1 MAAPD
6 PASDRPLHDRV
17 ITLAG
22 RPDDD
27 SRIAAD
33 LVDIAALTAGRVT
46 AVDYAS
52 VTSGYPGAYATVAAS
67 SELAKAMDAAQY
79 SDESGPCMD
88 ALNESRPVSAPD
100 IPSTMTWPGFRDS
113 AIRLGL
119 RASLSIPLFAG
130 RGTTIAALNLY
141 AHEPDAMKAL
151 TAAVWSVYE
160 SDSPPDPRLDELDS
174 GGNELVAGL
183 AGAFAVQARIQR
195 AVGLLMSRRGIDA
208 DQAFEELCHR
218 AAATGAALP
227 EVAAHLLAEPV
238 G

>member
-1 MAAPD
+1 MAAPAA
-6 PASDRPLHDRV
+6 ASGRPLHDRV
-17 ITLAG
+17 VTLAG
-22 RPDDD
+22 RMDDD
-27 SRIAAD
+27 PRIAAD
-33 LVDIAALTAGRVT
+33 LVDIAALTAGRVA

-67 SELAKAMDAAQY
+67 SDFARAMDAAQY
-79 SDESGPCMD
+79 ADKSGPCMD
-88 ALNESRPVSAPD
+88 ALDGGQPVSALD
-100 IPSTMTWPGFRDS
+100 IPSTMSWPGFRDS
-113 AIRLGL
+113 AIRLRL

-141 AHEPDAMKAL
+141 AHEPDAMEAL

-160 SDSPPDPRLDELDS
+160 SDSPPDRRLDELDS

-183 AGAFAVQARIQR
+183 AGAFAVRARIQR
-195 AVGLLMSRRGIDA
+195 AVGLLMSRRAIGAEDA
-208 DQAFEELCHR
+208 FAELCHR

-227 EVAAHLLAEPV
+227 GLAAHLLAEPV